1 MTPAA
6 WIPLLTAWLAGTDLA
21 NLELEGPDGLRLHL
35 VRAPQGTAAA
45 GTVLCLADEAAA
57 STTAPQAAAV
67 DGTTLRAGAA
77 GVLRRVHPLQ
87 TAPLVQPGQAV
98 QAGQV
103 LALLQLGSL
112 LLPVCAPC
120 AATVEAWCCD
130 DGQPVEWG
138 QALLRWRP
146 LVAEPPDA
154 ASDPVLSLADPRA
167 PGAPTA

>member
-35 VRAPQGTAAA
+35 VRAPQGGAAA
-45 GTVLCLADEAAA
+45 GTVVCHVDGATAAA
-57 STTAPQAAAV
+57 AAPQGASV
-67 DGTTLRAGAA
+67 DGSTLRAGAA

-87 TAPLVQPGQAV
+87 TAPLVQPGQTV

-146 LVAEPPDA
+146 QSAELPDA
-154 ASDPVLSLADPRA
+154 ASDPEPSLADARA

>member
-6 WIPLLTAWLAGTDLA
+6 WIPLLTGWLAGTDLA
-21 NLELEGPDGLRLHL
+21 NLELDGPDGLRLRL
-35 VRAPQGTAAA
+35 VRAPQGGAAA
-45 GTVLCLADEAAA
+45 GTVVCHAEGAAA
-57 STTAPQAAAV
+57 STAAPRGASV
-67 DGTTLRAGAA
+67 DGSVLRAGAA
-77 GVLRRVHPLQ
+77 GVLRLVHPLQ

-120 AATVEAWCCD
+120 AALVEAWCCD

-138 QALLRWRP
+138 QVLLRWRP
-146 LVAEPPDA
+146 LAAGAPAA
-154 ASDPVLSLADPRA
+154 ASAPEPSLADARA
-167 PGAPTA
+167 PGASPA